1 MIVTEKSSKRRIF
14 ELDLLRG
21 LFIIIILID
30 HLQFWPSPF
39 KYMTGEG
46 RLWVSAAEGF
56 FLISGLLIGY
66 IRAYKGAKIPLK
78 VLSKKLAA
86 RALMLYVWGVAI
98 TFFIILFTLA
108 VGNHPLLPKLP
119 DAQQL
124 ASPLTASW
132 AVLTSNYFS
141 DWIYF
146 LRLYAIMLLATP
158 IFLWLLRKGYE
169 KFIIPIIL
177 SLYLFSFFHP
187 EAGLQWQV
195 YFFGA
200 ALIGYH
206 LEAIAAW
213 LRSHLTFKH
222 IMSGLIISFTL
233 LTMVLSY
240 YFVHGW
246 TLVESGTWFMNRETY
261 VAIRAV
267 IDPWFSS
274 NPIMPG
280 RVILAFIWFSGI
292 LLLFHYFKSFIL
304 RWFGWLL
311 MPLGERSLSG
321 YILQALLLPFIVVL
335 VPVSSSPLIN
345 AIITIIV
352 ILAMW
357 MLLNSK
363 LVQKVIPR

>member
-1 MIVTEKSSKRRIF
+1 MKQALTKRRIF

-21 LFIIIILID
+21 FFIIVILID

-66 IRAYKGAKIPLK
+66 IRAYKGAKHPLK
-78 VLSKKLAA
+78 ELTKKLAS
-86 RALMLYVWGVAI
+86 RALMLYIWGVII
-98 TFFIILFTLA
+98 TLFIVLFTLA
-108 VGNHPLLPKLP
+108 VGNHALLPKLP
-119 DAQQL
+119 NAEQL
-124 ASPLTASW
+124 ASPLTLIW
-132 AVLTSNYFS
+132 AVVSGNYFS

-158 IFLWLLRKGYE
+158 LFLWLLRNGYE
-169 KFIIPIIL
+169 KFIIPLIL
-177 SLYLFSFFHP
+177 GLYLLSFFYP

-200 ALIGYH
+200 AMIGYH
-206 LEAIAAW
+206 LESIAAW
-213 LRSHLTFKH
+213 LREHIQFKRMFGA
-222 IMSGLIISFTL
+222 ILIATTL
-233 LTMVLSY
+233 VTMVLSY

-246 TLVESGTWFMNRETY
+246 DLVESGKWFMDRQTY
-261 VAIRAV
+261 VDIRAV

-280 RVILAFIWFSGI
+280 RI
-292 LLLFHYFKSFIL
+292 LLSFVWFGGLLYAFHYLKPYIL

-321 YILQALLLPFIVVL
+321 YILQALLLPFIVVFI
-335 VPVSSSPLIN
+335 PVSESSFIN
-345 AIITIIV
+345 AIITILV
-352 ILAMW
+352 IFGLW
-357 MLLNSK
+357 TLIESK
-363 LVQKVIPR
+363 FVRKFIPR

>member
-321 YILQALLLPFIVVL
+321 YILQALLLPLIVVL

-345 AIITIIV
+345 AVVTIIV

>member
-1 MIVTEKSSKRRIF
+1 MKPSSNGKRRIF

-39 KYMTGEG
+39 KYITGEG

-78 VLSKKLAA
+78 VLTKKLAA
-86 RALMLYVWGVAI
+86 RALMLYIWGVAI
-98 TFFIILFTLA
+98 TFFIVCFTLL

-124 ASPLTASW
+124 SSPLT
-132 AVLTSNYFS
+132 LTWSILSSNYFS

-146 LRLYAIMLLATP
+146 LRLYAIMLLTTP
-158 IFLWLLRKGYE
+158 IFLWLLRRGYE
-169 KFIIPIIL
+169 KFIVPGIL
-177 SLYLFSFFHP
+177 GLYLFSFFHP

-206 LEAIAAW
+206 LETIATW
-213 LRSHLTFKH
+213 LRTHLTFKYVA
-222 IMSGLIISFTL
+222 SGIIISFTL

-246 TLVESGTWFMNRETY
+246 ELVEGGRWFMDRQTY
-261 VAIRAV
+261 VDIRTI

-280 RVILAFIWFSGI
+280 RIILAFIWFSGI
-292 LLLFHYFKSFIL
+292 LLLFHYLKAPIL
-304 RWFGWLL
+304 RWLGWLL

-321 YILQALLLPFIVVL
+321 YILQALVLPFVVVL
-335 VPVSSSPLIN
+335 IPVSSNSWIN
-345 AIITIIV
+345 AIITIVV
-352 ILAMW
+352 ILGMW
-357 MLLNSK
+357 LLLNSK
-363 LVQKVIPR
+363 LIQKLIPR